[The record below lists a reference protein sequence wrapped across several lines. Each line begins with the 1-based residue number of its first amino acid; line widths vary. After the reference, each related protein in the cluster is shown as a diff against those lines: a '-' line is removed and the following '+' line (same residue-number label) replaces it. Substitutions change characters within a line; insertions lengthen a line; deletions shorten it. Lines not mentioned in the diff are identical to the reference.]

1 MFSWKE
7 RHNLLLWNSLAAWHP
22 TTLLMSHEHNSK
34 LSRISSKSGFPL
46 PCTRLRCKKRMRKT
60 EPHFFPSTL
69 SETSLWSGNGVGRGN
84 ILVCSRF
91 IRLTTYFKKSVK
103 TSLCHSNQLP
113 LQSFGPQKILHLQQ
127 LKHSDERVW
136 GIFSTET
143 EMLERNIEKILLCG
157 EDTLFLPVTQ

>member
-1 MFSWKE
+1 MTSY
-7 RHNLLLWNSLAAWHP
+7 HS
-22 TTLLMSHEHNSK
+22 SHEPWTQLKAQQDFFQIRVPSPMHQ
-34 LSRISSKSGFPL
+34 IE
-46 PCTRLRCKKRMRKT
+46 MQKT
-60 EPHFFPSTL
+60 NEKNWTAFFPSTL

-91 IRLTTYFKKSVK
+91 IRLTTYFEKSVK

-136 GIFSTET
+136 GIFWTET

-157 EDTLFLPVTQ
+157 ENTLFLPVTQWLQQKRPN